1 MLHQFLAILFIT
13 IVILVVICL
22 VKVALPMWRFM
33 SRVDAVINLYSLFK
47 ELLKEDFSEEN
58 KIRLTY
64 DNGNHKYKLEF
75 SNTNE
80 ASIEFE
86 KIVQEAL
93 EYYDKLGWIAIVDNS
108 FEVQQKEL
116 LQICFEVRMMRWQKQ

>member
-1 MLHQFLAILFIT
+1 MLHQFLAIFFIS
-13 IVILVVICL
+13 IVTLVVIL
-22 VKVALPMWRFM
+22 IVKIALPMWRFM
-33 SRVDAVINLYSLFK
+33 IRADAVIDFYSWVE
-47 ELLKEDFSEEN
+47 ELLKKDFSKEN
-58 KIRLTY
+58 KIKLTY
-64 DNGNHKYKLEF
+64 SNGILEYKLEF

-93 EYYDKLGWIAIVDNS
+93 EYYDKIAIVDNS

-116 LQICFEVRMMRWQKQ
+116 LQICSEVRMMRWQKQ

>member
-93 EYYDKLGWIAIVDNS
+93 EYYEKLGRIATIDNY
-108 FEVQQKEL
+108 FKAKQEEL
-116 LQICFEVRMMRWQKQ
+116 WRLL